1 MAELRLKII
10 DNFSL
15 GRMSWSQVQRA
26 YGANLRDA
34 RERARDYRR
43 AANQIDNRK
52 LEHDWPRKHFI
63 NPQLP
68 IGFYYVPYGE
78 DDIVG
83 FLETKVHFR
92 DYAIVRECVMLN
104 ANRTHGPALNLDATH
119 VMFRGFVQ
127 DCNQQQVNMI
137 ILPRALCQ
145 RSPQGAQYNFG
156 ALQMDGQ
163 PTWPAHYLAIC
174 QELIRH
180 YRFLHFETPFTS
192 RFVEIETAHQDEL
205 ETWFYACLDPFPLN
219 RVDRL
224 RVHHYSLWRLDG
236 ERLKEYEVDILIE
249 WQRSN
254 NQFRTLPLEFDSHD
268 VPIRIFGQSLQ
279 ARLYTL
285 EEVMPRVEQ
294 VRLIRDMTRFQVGAP
309 VGRPLTANEVDM
321 IRLWQSGRYDNV
333 ADLLPLHLDAEGLPH
348 FFGYAAG
355 PATIIQIDVY
365 PREYYLGLDSMRR
378 LRVLQT
384 QRWVVNNERPPNV
397 KEAALI
403 ELWQSGSYD
412 GQQRVLRPMQLAL
425 EFNDHGV
432 PIRMFGKNL
441 IAQAEDVRRMQIV
454 AYRSLT
460 NVPPEL
466 LRAQERNWWRN
477 APVVLP
483 PAEPVAQQPIA
494 MNLPSVNVQP
504 PPFAPN
510 VNAPPLPRTLNAAQ
524 IAAQAASSSGVAT

>member
-1 MAELRLKII
+1 
-10 DNFSL
+10 
-15 GRMSWSQVQRA
+15 
-26 YGANLRDA
+26 
-34 RERARDYRR
+34 
-43 AANQIDNRK
+43 
-52 LEHDWPRKHFI
+52 
-63 NPQLP
+63 
-68 IGFYYVPYGE
+68 
-78 DDIVG
+78 
-83 FLETKVHFR
+83 
-92 DYAIVRECVMLN
+92 
-104 ANRTHGPALNLDATH
+104 
-119 VMFRGFVQ
+119 
-127 DCNQQQVNMI
+127 
-137 ILPRALCQ
+137 
-145 RSPQGAQYNFG
+145 
-156 ALQMDGQ
+156 
-163 PTWPAHYLAIC
+163 
-174 QELIRH
+174 
-180 YRFLHFETPFTS
+180 

-365 PREYYLGLDSMRR
+365 PREDVLGLDSMRR

-524 IAAQAASSSGVAT
+524 IA